1 MTLEYWKEQKEKYQE
16 KADYFKKLGFDIL
29 ATDFQDVVDLIGE
42 MEKYIKEQENGK
54 V

>member
-1 MTLEYWKEQKEKYQE
+1 MTLEYLKEQKEKYQE
-16 KADYFKKLGFDIL
+16 KADHFKHLGFDNL
-29 ATDFQDVVDLIGE
+29 ATDFQSIADLIEE